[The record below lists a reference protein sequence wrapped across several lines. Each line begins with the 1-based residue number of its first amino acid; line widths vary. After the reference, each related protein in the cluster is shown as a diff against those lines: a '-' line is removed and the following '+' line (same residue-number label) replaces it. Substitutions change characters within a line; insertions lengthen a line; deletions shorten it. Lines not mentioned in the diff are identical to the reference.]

1 MSQSLARR
9 SPASEFL
16 RNLPAMLGALL
27 AVVVVVDVVIVCQPT
42 WLDELS
48 HTLRSVISVR
58 PVLTP
63 YVNMLSA
70 SLTVGSVV
78 LASAL
83 LLGFSRAVSVAPH
96 VSLAPAWVALCL
108 LSVVRVQAQLPLPM
122 SMPLFAA
129 LSALLF
135 VGASTALCSGS
146 RVGSALG
153 WLLVVAPI
161 AVFCLGYTAAPS
173 GALPFQ
179 RDAALVLSGLCA
191 SLVGVV
197 LLSLMHN
204 RSRASREVPGL
215 EGVDVVDALFAQVE
229 RAERAEARAAE
240 LERQLSAHMRP
251 QQTGEHRA
259 LRRVR

>member
-1 MSQSLARR
+1 MSQSNARK
-9 SPASEFL
+9 SPGSGFL
-16 RNLPAMLGALL
+16 LSLPAMLVALL
-27 AVVVVVDVVIVCQPT
+27 AVVVAVDVILVCQPT

-48 HTLRSVISVR
+48 HGLRSVVSVR

-63 YVNMLSA
+63 YVNLASA
-70 SLTVGSVV
+70 ALAVSSVV
-78 LASAL
+78 LASAVL
-83 LLGFSRAVSVAPH
+83 LVFSRAVAVAPH

-108 LSVVRVQAQLPLPM
+108 LSVVRVQTPLPLPM

-146 RVGSALG
+146 RVGSVFG
-153 WLLVVAPI
+153 WLLVAAPI
-161 AVFCLGYTAAPS
+161 AVFCLGYAAAPR
-173 GALPFQ
+173 AAFPFS
-179 RDAALVLSGLCA
+179 RDAALFLSGLCA

-197 LLSLMHN
+197 LLSIVHN
-204 RSRASREVPGL
+204 RRRGAREVPGL

-229 RAERAEARAAE
+229 RAERAEARLLE
-240 LERQLSAHMRP
+240 LERQLSAP
-251 QQTGEHRA
+251 VSEPRA